1 VAVTQRTI
9 TLGTQA
15 PDFTLQST
23 DGETVSLADFE
34 AAPALLVAFTC
45 QHCPYVQHI
54 EDSLG
59 QLTAELSARGL
70 ATVAICAND
79 ADAYPA
85 DAPERL
91 AHQRQRAAWAFPYL
105 VDADQSVALEYGA
118 ACTPDLFLFDAERR
132 LAYHGAFDRSR
143 PGNDVPVTGELVRDA
158 VERVLAGQPVPEP
171 HVPCLGCSIKW
182 LRGNE
187 PTL

>member
-23 DGETVSLADFE
+23 EGETISLADFE
-34 AAPALLVAFTC
+34 DAQALLVAFAC

-54 EDSLG
+54 EDQLG
-59 QLTAELSARGL
+59 ALTAELSARGL
-70 ATVAICAND
+70 ATVAICSND
-79 ADAYPA
+79 TTSHPT
-85 DAPERL
+85 DAPEYL
-91 AHQRQRAAWAFPYL
+91 EQQRQRAAWAFPYL
-105 VDADQSVALEYGA
+105 VDADQRVALEYGA
-118 ACTPDLFLFDAERR
+118 ACTPDLFLFDSERK
-132 LAYHGAFDRSR
+132 LAYHGAFDNSR
-143 PGNDVPVTGELVRDA
+143 PGNGVPVTGELLRDA

-171 HVPCLGCSIKW
+171 HVPCMGCGIKW
-182 LRGNE
+182 LAGNE